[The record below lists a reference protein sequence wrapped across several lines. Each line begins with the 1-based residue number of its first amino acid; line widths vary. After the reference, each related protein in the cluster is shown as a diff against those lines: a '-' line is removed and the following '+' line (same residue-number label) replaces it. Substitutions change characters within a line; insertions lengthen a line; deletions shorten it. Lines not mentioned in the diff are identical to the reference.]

1 MENNSLFEEK
11 VIEVGDNTLYYVVKQ
26 TLYNGKI
33 YLFANELKD
42 ENTPTE
48 YMAILRVDNND
59 DKIIIAMEKDDNVIN
74 PLIEIFS
81 NLLEK

>member
-59 DKIIIAMEKDDNVIN
+59 DKIIIALEKDDNIIN

>member
-59 DKIIIAMEKDDNVIN
+59 DQIIIAMEKDDNIIN

>member
-59 DKIIIAMEKDDNVIN
+59 DKIIIAMEKDDNIIN

>member
-26 TLYNGKI
+26 TLFNGKI

-59 DKIIIAMEKDDNVIN
+59 DKIIISMEKDDNIIN

>member
-11 VIEVGDNTLYYVVKQ
+11 VIEVGDNALYYVVKQ

-59 DKIIIAMEKDDNVIN
+59 DKIIIAMEKDDNIIN